1 MGDYQ
6 TLNFE
11 EKGGV
16 AWIRMNRPDELNSLN
31 LSMTKELCQ
40 AAAYCTTEKN
50 VRAAVITGTGRAFC
64 AGGDVKK
71 MAQELKNKGRSDLFL
86 RDLALHLHSFISE
99 ITRMPKP
106 VLAAVNGVAAG
117 AGFSISL
124 ACDMSIAAEDA
135 RFVMA
140 YTDIGLVPDG
150 SSTFFLSRLVG
161 PKKAMELIYLNEP
174 IDAEEALKLG
184 IVNRVLPSE
193 DFEKG
198 ISEIARK
205 LAQGPTETYG
215 RAKELIRKGLL
226 ETLESQ
232 MESERQ
238 GIAFSSRQGEFRE
251 GVTAFR
257 EKRKADFSSVAQL
270 P

>member
-1 MGDYQ
+1 MDDYQ

-16 AWIRMNRPDELNSLN
+16 AWIRMNRPDELNTLN
-31 LSMTKELCQ
+31 LSMAKELCQ

-50 VRAAVITGTGRAFC
+50 VRAVMVTGTGRAFC
-64 AGGDVKK
+64 AGGDIKN
-71 MAQELKNKGRSDLFL
+71 MAEELRNKGRSDLFL
-86 RDLALHLHSFISE
+86 RDLTLHLHSFISE
-99 ITRMPKP
+99 IARMPKP
-106 VLAAVNGVAAG
+106 VVAAVNGVAAG

-174 IDAEEALKLG
+174 IDATEALKLG
-184 IVNRVLPSE
+184 IVNRVLPSD

-198 ISEIARK
+198 VSDVARK
-205 LAQGPTETYG
+205 LAQGPTATFG
-215 RAKELIRKGLL
+215 RAKNLMRKGML

-232 MESERQ
+232 MENERQ
-238 GIAFSSRQGEFRE
+238 GIAHSSLQGEFQE
-251 GVTAFR
+251 GITAFT
-257 EKRKADFSSVAQL
+257 EKRKADFLSV